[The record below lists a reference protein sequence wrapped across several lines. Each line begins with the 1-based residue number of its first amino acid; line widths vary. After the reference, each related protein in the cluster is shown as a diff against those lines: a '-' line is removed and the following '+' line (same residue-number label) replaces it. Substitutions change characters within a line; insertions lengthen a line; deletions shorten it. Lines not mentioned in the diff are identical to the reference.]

1 MAATTQFK
9 GAKGRLIQTGRTTR
23 SVFVSY
29 CHADFRDRDA
39 FLKFLRPMC
48 ERLGDQLDAW
58 CFWVD
63 SADLVGGDRWKVEI
77 RDALAQ
83 ADVFIVLM
91 SQEYVESPFCKGI
104 ELAYILDKCHRGQA
118 RVIGVALHKLNLQ
131 DFTVTTDD
139 GVALSLE
146 EVQCLPQGVS
156 REKGQE
162 REGLV
167 PLTLWPER
175 RDAWSE
181 VQTQLER
188 ALTSTKSGVR
198 AGPRPD
204 AMPDAAKTAGAS
216 HSALALAAPYLC
228 DRRMQV
234 KLLARDVRG
243 WHERQCIRP
252 LVLLS
257 EGHYDDSLTEWVQR
271 LALYEFADALPTS
284 PERRAELMFAEPR
297 AVEWPDMA
305 LDAADAEESLRMS
318 LGKRLGLGL
327 QAAMPAIHRAQA
339 DGSVPAMW
347 WTEVPSGQDADSAQH
362 GLDALLQLLAGW
374 PDLTPRTMLVVSI
387 HLVTGEVGG
396 ASPLR
401 EAFVSRLD
409 AAVGQGRVQAVK
421 LGRLPLI
428 TASDLTFWADDD
440 RVRPHLPASVQSLRE
455 RLGPQPLPM
464 WPFVKQFNQ
473 WVDAQVPGRSG
484 DPSRGSIR

>member
-63 SADLVGGDRWKVEI
+63 SADLVGGDRWKDEI

-198 AGPRPD
+198 ARPRTD
-204 AMPDAAKTAGAS
+204 AMPDAAKTAGALPLRPS
-216 HSALALAAPYLC
+216 DAGQAAGPRC
-228 DRRMQV
+228 AR
-234 KLLARDVRG
+234 LAR
-243 WHERQCIRP
+243 
-252 LVLLS
+252 
-257 EGHYDDSLTEWVQR
+257 TAVQP
-271 LALYEFADALPTS
+271 AAG
-284 PERRAELMFAEPR
+284 
-297 AVEWPDMA
+297 AVE
-305 LDAADAEESLRMS
+305 R
-318 LGKRLGLGL
+318 G
-327 QAAMPAIHRAQA
+327 
-339 DGSVPAMW
+339 
-347 WTEVPSGQDADSAQH
+347 
-362 GLDALLQLLAGW
+362 
-374 PDLTPRTMLVVSI
+374 
-387 HLVTGEVGG
+387 
-396 ASPLR
+396 PLR
-401 EAFVSRLD
+401 R
-409 AAVGQGRVQAVK
+409 Q
-421 LGRLPLI
+421 P
-428 TASDLTFWADDD
+428 D
-440 RVRPHLPASVQSLRE
+440 RVGAAAGALRVCG
-455 RLGPQPLPM
+455 RAPDIAG
-464 WPFVKQFNQ
+464 
-473 WVDAQVPGRSG
+473 VPGRA
-484 DPSRGSIR
+484 DVQ